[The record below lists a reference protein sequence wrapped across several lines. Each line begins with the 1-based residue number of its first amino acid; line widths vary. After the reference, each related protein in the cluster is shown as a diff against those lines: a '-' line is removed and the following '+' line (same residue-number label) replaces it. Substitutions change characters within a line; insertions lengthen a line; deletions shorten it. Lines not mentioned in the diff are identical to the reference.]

1 MIKQNKHCTNIDVHR
16 TAWML
21 RLPSMVWHFLQMFSF
36 IWNGPINAITLFNT
50 LTFLQMF
57 SFISKR
63 NVAGEGSRRGSGSLK
78 QTRYWQRWDRN
89 QGLLTP
95 GEACS
100 PFLCSLSIKSMFSDY
115 FPLNAS
121 FTFTL
126 QRALLKHPHSFPQ
139 SLSMVALWNL
149 WFRNLLVAPNYST
162 SWIPRMCA
170 PDNQESF
177 IGSLHYIWCG

>member
-1 MIKQNKHCTNIDVHR
+1 M
-16 TAWML
+16 
-21 RLPSMVWHFLQMFSF
+21 
-36 IWNGPINAITLFNT
+36 NAKTLFSG
-50 LTFLQMF
+50 LTFF
-57 SFISKR
+57 ADVSFYLKWANKCNYSFQYFDIFADVFFYLKKKW
-63 NVAGEGSRRGSGSLK
+63 GRGGFPKGQWLTKAHQILAKMGQEPGSLDPCWS
-78 QTRYWQRWDRN
+78 TLSLP
-89 QGLLTP
+89 LL
-95 GEACS
+95 S
-100 PFLCSLSIKSMFSDY
+100 FHQSMFSDY

-126 QRALLKHPHSFPQ
+126 QRALLKHPHSFTQ

-177 IGSLHYIWCG
+177 IGSLHYILCG